1 MALEEMKQRFAKVLY
16 VNAGEGMG
24 EVNEESTEI
33 CSHRCHDNISDPGS
47 LCDLCLRSL

>member
-1 MALEEMKQRFAKVLY
+1 MTLEEMKQRFAKVLY
-16 VNAGEGMG
+16 VNADERMR

-33 CSHRCHDNISDPGS
+33 CGYRCHNNRSGSGS